1 MMKALTEFLAAGLK
15 MEQPKAT
22 PQGTDG
28 SKQPFAETM
37 EALLTSATG
46 ESQKLNSMNQLT
58 DSALDGITVSADSEL
73 TSQTTTLTAGSDSK
87 NPAGNLAEQPGHLIE
102 AETKHQ
108 LMGDFTMDI
117 TKPGQD
123 APKGTQD
130 TAASSTDPVGIVAAL
145 GGLSE
150 ESGSPTNFQA
160 AMNDLSSSSIPSQVM
175 VPNELV
181 DSQDV
186 LARTVVVDGSVV
198 DPTRISAMYGEASAQ
213 SIPDVT
219 TAIPST
225 GLSSNGGAGQGLE
238 TLQGDVSSAGSEEF
252 TELSTAPSST
262 SVLTNPAQSELSN
275 KATSAAIPT
284 EITLNMV
291 EAGRKFAGHLS
302 ETPNN
307 TATVTSTTAS
317 NASAYT
323 AGVATRDVVGV
334 DNSLARTEGAV
345 RGAELPGVAERLPLN
360 QAADRPSVDPRVEVT
375 TDRAALASSAAVVKT
390 ELTGRQP
397 VSFDAGI
404 KLSNTEPQQFAGE
417 MATHVRVLKSQSGG
431 EVKLNLHPA
440 ELGRMSISVS
450 TEGNETRVA
459 FVVETSQA
467 RQAVETALPRL
478 RDMLEDAGLSL
489 SDSDVSEQ
497 RDPQAGT
504 EERGSGSSRGEA
516 TSTDSDDV
524 SATTV
529 LSVAV
534 DPDRLVDTYI

>member
-15 MEQPKAT
+15 MEQPKVT
-22 PQGTDG
+22 LQGGDSVT
-28 SKQPFAETM
+28 QPFAETM
-37 EALLTSATG
+37 EALLASAAG
-46 ESQKLNSMNQLT
+46 ESQKLTSLNELT
-58 DSALDGITVSADSEL
+58 DSAPDGLNDSANSGL
-73 TSQTTTLTAGSDSK
+73 TPHTANLTAGSDSK
-87 NPAGNLAEQPGHLIE
+87 TPTGDLAEQPRHLIE

-123 APKGTQD
+123 APKAVQDAGT
-130 TAASSTDPVGIVAAL
+130 SLTDPVGIVGAL
-145 GGLSE
+145 TKLNE
-150 ESGSPTNFQA
+150 ESSSPANFQD
-160 AMNDLSSSSIPSQVM
+160 AMNDLTSSSIPPQVILT
-175 VPNELV
+175 NDLV
-181 DSQDV
+181 DSQGV
-186 LARTVVVDGSVV
+186 PVSKVMADGSVN
-198 DPTRISAMYGEASAQ
+198 DPTGISATYVETSTQ
-213 SIPDVT
+213 QVPDAA
-219 TAIPST
+219 TALLST
-225 GLSSNGGAGQGLE
+225 ALSSNSGADQGSK
-238 TLQGDVSSAGSEEF
+238 TLQGDTSSTGSEKSAELTVSS
-252 TELSTAPSST
+252 SST
-262 SVLTNPAQSELSN
+262 SVP
-275 KATSAAIPT
+275 TSAAHSGLPNTATGAPIPT

-291 EAGRKFAGHLS
+291 EAGRKFAGQLS

-307 TATVTSTTAS
+307 TAPVTSTAAS
-317 NASAYT
+317 NVSANT
-323 AGVATRDVVGV
+323 AAVATREVAGV
-334 DNSLARTEGAV
+334 DSSLTRTEGVV
-345 RGAELPGVAERLPLN
+345 RSSELFSVAERLQSSQSPE
-360 QAADRPSVDPRVEVT
+360 RPSVDPRLEAVA
-375 TDRAALASSAAVVKT
+375 DRAAVASSAAVAKT
-390 ELTGRQP
+390 EMTARQTA
-397 VSFDAGI
+397 SFDTGI

-497 RDPQAGT
+497 RDPQAGAD
-504 EERGSGSSRGEA
+504 ERGPGSSRGGA
-516 TSTDSDDV
+516 NSSDSEDV

-529 LSVAV
+529 LSVKM

>member
-22 PQGTDG
+22 LHGGDGGT
-28 SKQPFAETM
+28 QPFAETM
-37 EALLTSATG
+37 EALLASATG
-46 ESQKLNSMNQLT
+46 ESQKLTSVNKLT
-58 DSALDGITVSADSEL
+58 DSALGGLNDSANSEL
-73 TSQTTTLTAGSDSK
+73 TPHTANLTAGSDSK
-87 NPAGNLAEQPGHLIE
+87 TPTGDLVEQPRHLIE

-123 APKGTQD
+123 TPKGTQD
-130 TAASSTDPVGIVAAL
+130 TAASPMDPVGVVAAL
-145 GGLSE
+145 SGLSE
-150 ESGSPTNFQA
+150 ESGSPANFQE
-160 AMNDLSSSSIPSQVM
+160 AMNDLTGSTIPSQAM
-175 VPNELV
+175 VTN
-181 DSQDV
+181 DF
-186 LARTVVVDGSVV
+186 V
-198 DPTRISAMYGEASAQ
+198 DPQGMSA
-213 SIPDVT
+213 
-219 TAIPST
+219 ST
-225 GLSSNGGAGQGLE
+225 VFRLDGDADQGSNTLE
-238 TLQGDVSSAGSEEF
+238 IDVSPVGSEESAGL
-252 TELSTAPSST
+252 TMSSSST
-262 SVLTNPAQSELSN
+262 SVP
-275 KATSAAIPT
+275 TSAAHSGLPNTATGAPIPT

-307 TATVTSTTAS
+307 TVTVTSTTPSTSSVNPAV
-317 NASAYT
+317 
-323 AGVATRDVVGV
+323 VATREVVGV
-334 DNSLARTEGAV
+334 DSSLTRTEGVALSV
-345 RGAELPGVAERLPLN
+345 ELLGVAERLPLS
-360 QAADRPSVDPRVEVT
+360 QSPERPSVDPRLEAVA
-375 TDRAALASSAAVVKT
+375 DRAAVASSAAVAKT
-390 ELTGRQP
+390 EMTARQTA
-397 VSFDAGI
+397 SFDTGI

-467 RQAVETALPRL
+467 RHAVETALPRL

-497 RDPQAGT
+497 RDAHAGAD
-504 EERGSGSSRGEA
+504 ERGSGSSRGGA
-516 TSTDSDDV
+516 TSSDSEDV

-529 LSVAV
+529 LSVTM

>member
-15 MEQPKAT
+15 MEQPKVT
-22 PQGTDG
+22 LQGGDSVT
-28 SKQPFAETM
+28 QPFAETM
-37 EALLTSATG
+37 EALLASAAG
-46 ESQKLNSMNQLT
+46 ESQKLTSLNELT
-58 DSALDGITVSADSEL
+58 DSAPDGLNDSANSGL
-73 TSQTTTLTAGSDSK
+73 TPHTANLTAGSDSK
-87 NPAGNLAEQPGHLIE
+87 TPTGDLAEQPRHLIE

-123 APKGTQD
+123 APKAVQDAGT
-130 TAASSTDPVGIVAAL
+130 SLTDPVGIVGAL
-145 GGLSE
+145 TKLNE
-150 ESGSPTNFQA
+150 ESSSPANFQD
-160 AMNDLSSSSIPSQVM
+160 AMNDLTGSSIPPQVILT
-175 VPNELV
+175 NDLV
-181 DSQDV
+181 DSQGV
-186 LARTVVVDGSVV
+186 PVSKVMADGSVN
-198 DPTRISAMYGEASAQ
+198 DPTGISATYVETSTQ
-213 SIPDVT
+213 QVPDAA
-219 TAIPST
+219 TALLST
-225 GLSSNGGAGQGLE
+225 ALSSNSGADQGSK
-238 TLQGDVSSAGSEEF
+238 TLQGDTSSTGSEKSAELTVSS
-252 TELSTAPSST
+252 SST
-262 SVLTNPAQSELSN
+262 SVP
-275 KATSAAIPT
+275 TSAAHSGLPNTATGAPIPT

-291 EAGRKFAGHLS
+291 EAGRKFAGQLS

-307 TATVTSTTAS
+307 TAPVTSTAAS
-317 NASAYT
+317 NVSANT
-323 AGVATRDVVGV
+323 AAVATREVAGV
-334 DNSLARTEGAV
+334 DSSLTRTEGVV
-345 RGAELPGVAERLPLN
+345 RSSELFSVAERLQSSQSPE
-360 QAADRPSVDPRVEVT
+360 RPSVDPRLEAVA
-375 TDRAALASSAAVVKT
+375 DRAAVASSAAVAKT
-390 ELTGRQP
+390 EMTARQTA
-397 VSFDAGI
+397 SFDTGI

-497 RDPQAGT
+497 RDPQAGAD
-504 EERGSGSSRGEA
+504 ERGPGSSRGGA
-516 TSTDSDDV
+516 NSSDSEDV

-529 LSVAV
+529 LSVKM

>member
-1 MMKALTEFLAAGLK
+1 MMKALTEFLASGLK
-15 MEQPKAT
+15 IEQPKAT
-22 PQGTDG
+22 LQGGDSAT
-28 SKQPFAETM
+28 QPFAETM
-37 EALLTSATG
+37 EALLASTTG
-46 ESQKLNSMNQLT
+46 ESQKLTSVNELT
-58 DSALDGITVSADSEL
+58 DSALDGLNDPANSEL
-73 TSQTTTLTAGSDSK
+73 TPHTANLTAGSDSK
-87 NPAGNLAEQPGHLIE
+87 TPTGDLVEQPRHLIE

-117 TKPGQD
+117 MKPGQETPKAVQD
-123 APKGTQD
+123 AGT
-130 TAASSTDPVGIVAAL
+130 SSTDLVGMVSVL
-145 GGLSE
+145 TELNEKGN
-150 ESGSPTNFQA
+150 SPANFQA
-160 AMNDLSSSSIPSQVM
+160 AMNDLTSASMPSQVI
-175 VPNELV
+175 VTNDLL
-181 DSQDV
+181 DSQGV
-186 LARTVVVDGSVV
+186 PASTEIADGSL
-198 DPTRISAMYGEASAQ
+198 DSPIGISATYVETSAQ
-213 SIPDVT
+213 QVPDAA
-219 TAIPST
+219 TALSST
-225 GLSSNGGAGQGLE
+225 ALSSNSGADQGSK
-238 TLQGDVSSAGSEEF
+238 TLQGDTSSTGSEKSA
-252 TELSTAPSST
+252 ELTMTSSST
-262 SVLTNPAQSELSN
+262 SVPTSAAHSGLPNT
-275 KATSAAIPT
+275 ATGAAIPT

-307 TATVTSTTAS
+307 TVTVTSTTPSTSSVNPAV
-317 NASAYT
+317 
-323 AGVATRDVVGV
+323 VATREVVGV
-334 DNSLARTEGAV
+334 DSSLTRTEGAV
-345 RGAELPGVAERLPLN
+345 RGAELPGVPERLPLN
-360 QAADRPSVDPRVEVT
+360 QAADRPSVDPRVEVA

-404 KLSNTEPQQFAGE
+404 KLSNTEPQQFAGD

-497 RDPQAGT
+497 RDPQADAG
-504 EERGSGSSRGEA
+504 ERGPGGSRGGA
-516 TSTDSDDV
+516 TSPDSDDV

-529 LSVAV
+529 LSLTV

>member
-15 MEQPKAT
+15 TEQPKAT
-22 PQGTDG
+22 PQGGDG
-28 SKQPFAETM
+28 GMQPFAETM
-37 EALLTSATG
+37 DAILASTTCG
-46 ESQKLNSMNQLT
+46 SQKPTSMNELN
-58 DSALDGITVSADSEL
+58 DSALDGIKVSV
-73 TSQTTTLTAGSDSK
+73 DSK
-87 NPAGNLAEQPGHLIE
+87 SPSQMANFIAGGDAKTPTGNLAEQPRHLIE

-123 APKGTQD
+123 APKAVQDAGT
-130 TAASSTDPVGIVAAL
+130 SLTDPVGIVGAL
-145 GGLSE
+145 TELNG
-150 ESGSPTNFQA
+150 ESSSPANFQD
-160 AMNDLSSSSIPSQVM
+160 AMNDLSSSSIPPQVILTHD
-175 VPNELV
+175 LV
-181 DSQDV
+181 DSQGV
-186 LARTVVVDGSVV
+186 PVSKVMADGSVD
-198 DPTRISAMYGEASAQ
+198 DPTGISATYVETSTQ
-213 SIPDVT
+213 QVPDAA
-219 TAIPST
+219 TALSST
-225 GLSSNGGAGQGLE
+225 ALSSNSGADQGSKI
-238 TLQGDVSSAGSEEF
+238 LQGDTSSTGSEKSA
-252 TELSTAPSST
+252 ELTMSSSST
-262 SVLTNPAQSELSN
+262 SVP
-275 KATSAAIPT
+275 TSAAHSGLPNTATGAPIPT

-307 TATVTSTTAS
+307 TVTVTSTTPSTSSVNPAV
-317 NASAYT
+317 
-323 AGVATRDVVGV
+323 VATREVVGV
-334 DNSLARTEGAV
+334 DSSLTRTEGVV
-345 RGAELPGVAERLPLN
+345 RSAELLGVAERMPLS
-360 QAADRPSVDPRVEVT
+360 QSPERPSVDPRLEAVA
-375 TDRAALASSAAVVKT
+375 DRAAVASSATVAKVD
-390 ELTGRQP
+390 LIARQTA
-397 VSFDAGI
+397 SFDTGI
-404 KLSNTEPQQFAGE
+404 KLSNTEPQQFAGD

-497 RDPQAGT
+497 RDPQADAG
-504 EERGSGSSRGEA
+504 ERGPGGSRGGA
-516 TSTDSDDV
+516 TSPDSDDV

-529 LSVAV
+529 LSLTV